1 MNRRRRAMLRL
12 AGLAVTLPLATILAG
27 PARAAEFAAPTGPM
41 LYTRRLERELADGTW
56 LVVSRSF
63 AVRFLPEGDGFRVVG
78 EQVGVEVDAPEQLAT
93 LAQLERER
101 VETALFP
108 LQLDS
113 TGAIR
118 SVPRAAPSEQL
129 DQAVREVTARIA
141 QLNRPAA
148 DREALQAFVETVHR
162 SAGELVTELPR
173 DLFAPAD
180 VPREE
185 SRTLTL
191 PGGEI
196 GRVRV
201 TFSAQ
206 RAADGGLMR
215 TARREVVT
223 EVSGDVRHT
232 IESWTLAPLTG

>member
-1 MNRRRRAMLRL
+1 MIRRRRAMLRL

-27 PARAAEFAAPTGPM
+27 AAQAAGFAAPTGPM
-41 LYTRRLERELADGTW
+41 LYTRRLERELADGAG

-63 AVRFLPEGDGFRVVG
+63 TVRFIPDGDGFRVVG
-78 EQVGVEVDAPEQLAT
+78 EQVSVEVDAPEQLAT

-118 SVPRAAPSEQL
+118 GVPRAAPSQQL
-129 DQAVREVTARIA
+129 DEAVREVTARIA
-141 QLNRPAA
+141 RLNRPAA
-148 DREALQAFVETVHR
+148 DREALRAFVETVHR
-162 SAGELVTELPR
+162 SAGELVTELPP

-191 PGGEI
+191 PGGEV

-206 RAADGGLMR
+206 RAADSGLMR

-232 IESWTLAPLTG
+232 IESWTLAPLPD